1 MFRKIRRYFL
11 KKRYEKARAIE
22 REWKRNLIE
31 YRRNLYNEEEVKRDM
46 AREMAR
52 NKVISI
58 HK

>member
-1 MFRKIRRYFL
+1 M